1 MSYGVGHR
9 RGSDPAL
16 LWLRYRPAAVAP
28 IQPLAWESPY
38 ASGEAL
44 KRKKEKKQKN
54 PKNNSPLSYLQN
66 WSEILIEPELGQF

>member
-54 PKNNSPLSYLQN
+54 KKTQKTTHRFPIYKIGLKY
-66 WSEILIEPELGQF
+66 